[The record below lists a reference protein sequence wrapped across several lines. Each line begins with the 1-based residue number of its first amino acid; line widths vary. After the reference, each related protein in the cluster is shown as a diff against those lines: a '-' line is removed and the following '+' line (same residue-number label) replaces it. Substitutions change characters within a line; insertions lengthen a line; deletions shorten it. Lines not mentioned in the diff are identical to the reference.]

1 MEQRNLK
8 IRNDMFQ
15 QKNKRAEL
23 REGGRERE
31 RRARCLFAPSYAY
44 HSVPWSQMLYHCWKP
59 SWNDV
64 VLAFLNQK
72 NFTDTTTLLPNPDTV
87 QADRGSRK
95 VWSYVEINLQE
106 HAHAVG
112 SSREAAAARNN
123 PPRLLSF
130 FLPPFF
136 SSLINTYAAQHQDKK
151 PAAQLLLHQHPS
163 FCS

>member
-15 QKNKRAEL
+15 QKNKRAKL

-31 RRARCLFAPSYAY
+31 ESSMLVRTFLCLSFCSLVTDALSLLETILEWCCSCLP
-44 HSVPWSQMLYHCWKP
+44 KP
-59 SWNDV
+59 
-64 VLAFLNQK
+64 K

-87 QADRGSRK
+87 QADRGRRK
-95 VWSYVEINLQE
+95 GWSYVEITLQE

-112 SSREAAAARNN
+112 SSWEAAAARNN

-130 FLPPFF
+130 FLSPFF
-136 SSLINTYAAQHQDKK
+136 SSLINTYAAQQQDKK
-151 PAAQLLLHQHPS
+151 PAAQLLLHHHTS